1 MKLLRIIGNNLANF
15 MEGTFDVNFVAMDR
29 VPKDSELYCVGKHIY
44 LQNTISFVGVNASG
58 KTKTLNMIEYVS
70 SLLLNKVPLNSRSDI
85 PFGVVDGTEF
95 KVYFLYENDIIEWY
109 FTIGILDDGGRKHY
123 YYKDEV
129 LKGKSVSAVKNKQD
143 IFIFDDMA
151 KGNLYQKRSELS
163 AEIIEMMPDDSS
175 ITIKFN
181 KDKYGTMFSLA
192 NTTNLNIMA
201 PNGMVPK
208 EVIAL
213 FDTSIEYL
221 NCEQKNTYEC
231 ELKFKNIE
239 EVIKLRNLQ
248 EAYDYLSS
256 GTIKGN
262 TVYLFAIGTLLI
274 GGYLIIDEIENHFH
288 KELVKLLLDLFKSK
302 STNPKGATLI
312 FSTHYAEILDV
323 IDRKDNIYILRK
335 NDYNINLLNY
345 SKEIKRN
352 DLKKSDVLLSGV
364 VKGTI
369 PKYENINDFK
379 GFLWKKLQEIK

>member
-1 MKLLRIIGNNLANF
+1 MRLLRIIGNNLANF

-221 NCEQKNTYEC
+221 NCEQNNTYEC

>member
-1 MKLLRIIGNNLANF
+1 MRLLRIIGNNLANF

-221 NCEQKNTYEC
+221 NCEQKNTYELC
-231 ELKFKNIE
+231 
-239 EVIKLRNLQ
+239 
-248 EAYDYLSS
+248 SS
-256 GTIKGN
+256 
-262 TVYLFAIGTLLI
+262 
-274 GGYLIIDEIENHFH
+274 
-288 KELVKLLLDLFKSK
+288 
-302 STNPKGATLI
+302 
-312 FSTHYAEILDV
+312 
-323 IDRKDNIYILRK
+323 
-335 NDYNINLLNY
+335 
-345 SKEIKRN
+345 
-352 DLKKSDVLLSGV
+352 
-364 VKGTI
+364 
-369 PKYENINDFK
+369 
-379 GFLWKKLQEIK
+379 